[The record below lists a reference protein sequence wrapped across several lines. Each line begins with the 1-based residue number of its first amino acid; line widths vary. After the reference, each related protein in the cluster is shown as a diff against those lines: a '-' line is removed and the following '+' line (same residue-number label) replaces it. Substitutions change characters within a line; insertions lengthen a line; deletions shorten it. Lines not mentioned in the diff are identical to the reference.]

1 MAAVPGQTQEDY
13 IMAKRPT
20 LVVALWT
27 LGEDL
32 SWAPKAW
39 CSEQTSVKPS
49 DLNSFEPGPS
59 FPKGDNANDTFL

>member
-1 MAAVPGQTQEDY
+1 
-13 IMAKRPT
+13 MAKRPT
-20 LVVALWT
+20 LVVVLWT

-49 DLNSFEPGPS
+49 DSNSFEPGPS